1 MNERKE
7 PWQSEGESAWEMMIG
22 FTPVAWTEDD
32 DVYLRNPA
40 NPSTQRED
48 GFIWIGHLAWDDDV
62 DEAEAENEVRLR
74 NFVTDYKMEQ
84 TMRGVSF
91 VPQDV
96 MERESVKGLL
106 RIVYGRG

>member
-7 PWQSEGESAWEMMIG
+7 PWQSEGESAWEMTIG

-62 DEAEAENEVRLR
+62 DEAENEARLR
-74 NFVTDYKMEQ
+74 NFVTDYKSAQ
-84 TMRGVSF
+84 AKLGVSF
-91 VPQDV
+91 VPQVV
-96 MERESVKGLL
+96 MEREDVKDLL
-106 RIVYGRG
+106 NLIYGGAR